1 MSSGS
6 LDPSMNLIFQG
17 RFKLNCGDLHCAR
30 GSVDHLNSFFY
41 YGTSLAVPDIIG
53 RNEAS
58 LQAYVKLRSPSQPHR
73 FEGSRISSLWRS
85 LAPGRRR
92 RSMICCASTSF
103 PNDRSQSQPLE
114 TLTLRCRLISGKP
127 TFFWQGI
134 DLSMSQAYH
143 AVGLLLNKKSP
154 AMTQE
159 RGIV

>member
-1 MSSGS
+1 
-6 LDPSMNLIFQG
+6 MNLIFQG

-58 LQAYVKLRSPSQPHR
+58 LPAYVKLRSPSQPHR
-73 FEGSRISSLWRS
+73 FEGSRISRLWRS

-127 TFFWQGI
+127 TFFLAGHRSFNVSSLPRRRTTAQQKI
-134 DLSMSQAYH
+134 SSHDTRTRNS
-143 AVGLLLNKKSP
+143 LNLTLRPS
-154 AMTQE
+154 
-159 RGIV
+159 